1 MNRKGDAD
9 IVATVLLIVGAIAMA
24 LLVTTFSKQTEEK
37 VSERIISVGNSVECE
52 DVRLSIDSYT
62 GNLINLTNRGT
73 LGVKGMFLR
82 VYGTDPDNIQSSQKN
97 NLEMDCG
104 AQNTKDGKLLPQKK
118 CLFTPSSA
126 GTVYK
131 IEVIPVVETEQ
142 GDLGCENKISTW
154 QN

>member
-37 VSERIISVGNSVECE
+37 VAERIISVGNSVECE

-62 GNLINLTNRGT
+62 GNLITLTNRGT

-82 VYGTDPDNIQSSQKN
+82 VYGTDPDNVQSSQKN
-97 NLEMDCG
+97 NLEADCG

-118 CLFTPSSA
+118 CSFTPSSA

-142 GDLGCENKISTW
+142 GDLGCETKISIW